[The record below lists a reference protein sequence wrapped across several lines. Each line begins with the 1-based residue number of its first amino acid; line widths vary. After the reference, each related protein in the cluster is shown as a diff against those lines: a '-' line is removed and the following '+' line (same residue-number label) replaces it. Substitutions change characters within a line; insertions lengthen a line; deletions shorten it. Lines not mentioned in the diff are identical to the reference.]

1 MNSPICDLLGVEFP
15 LLGFSHCRDVV
26 AAISKAGGMG
36 VFGAVSLPPERLREE
51 LDWID
56 AHCGGKP
63 YGVDLI
69 VPNAMAGKGEAF
81 DAASL
86 HDGVPQGHRDFAA
99 GVLKA
104 HGVEPGDA
112 DARRNSATFA
122 RNMQAEGA
130 ASVLDAAFEYP
141 IRLIANALGVPP
153 KIMLDMGKARG
164 VPVAALVGAK
174 EHAIAQV
181 QAGVDI
187 LVVAGGEAGG
197 HCGDVSTMV
206 LLPEVHRAV
215 RAMGAATPI
224 LAAGG
229 IATGAQMAAAMA
241 MGADG
246 VWCGSVWLTTS
257 EAETSETVKAKM
269 LAATSRDTIRSRS
282 RTGKPSRQLR
292 SPWTDAWERPGAPA
306 PLPMPLQSLVS
317 EPALRRVDKLAE
329 SGHPGAQALA
339 TYWVGQAVGLMDQ
352 SMSVGQVVQ
361 AFKQDFIDAH
371 LRLAGFLEG

>member
-1 MNSPICDLLGVEFP
+1 MKSPICDMLGIDFP
-15 LLGFSHCRDVV
+15 LLAFSHCRDVV
-26 AAISKAGGMG
+26 AAVSKAGGMG
-36 VFGAVSLPPERLREE
+36 VFGAVNLPPDRLREE

-56 AHCGGKP
+56 RNCGGKH
-63 YGVDLI
+63 YGLDLI
-69 VPNAMAGKGEAF
+69 VPQAMEGRRDGGS
-81 DAASL
+81 DASL
-86 HDGVPQGHRDFAA
+86 HERIPAAHRQFADGVLR
-99 GVLKA
+99 A
-104 HGVEPGDA
+104 HGVEPA
-112 DARRNSATFA
+112 AEAPRSAGFV

-130 ASVLDAAFEYP
+130 AAALEVAFDYP

-153 KIMLDMGKARG
+153 PVMLEAGKAKG

-174 EHAIAQV
+174 EHALAQV

-206 LLPEVHRAV
+206 LVPEVRRALDHI
-215 RAMGAATPI
+215 GAKTPI

-229 IATGAQMAAAMA
+229 IVTGAQMAAAMA

-246 VWCGSVWLTTS
+246 AWCGSVWLTTA
-257 EAETSETVKAKM
+257 EAETSEVVKEKM

-292 SPWTDAWERPGAPA
+292 SPWTDAWEREDAPR

-329 SGHPGAQALA
+329 SGHAGARDLA
-339 TYWVGQAVGLMDQ
+339 TYWVGQGVGLMDER
-352 SMSVGQVVQ
+352 MSSAQVVQ
-361 AFKQDFIDAH
+361 AFREDFAAAYE
-371 LRLAGFLEG
+371 RLGAMLED